1 MTVIPLIYLLRPIL
15 SKLSKI
21 VLTMDRTD
29 WKNTV
34 NTSKSYR
41 LLSVIKGR
49 AIPLFWIVLDRK
61 GNSSFD
67 YWKYVLTPVM
77 EGLQQMEWLSGI
89 PIIIVADKEFA
100 SPKLAEQLK
109 NTYGVD
115 ATLRIKSSMYL
126 NGDNM
131 PEIKKKPENYCGQ

>member
-29 WKNTV
+29 WKKRYKYINI
-34 NTSKSYR
+34 
-41 LLSVIKGR
+41 LSVAVSYKGR

-67 YWKYVLTPVM
+67 HWKYVLTPVI
-77 EGLQQMEWLSGI
+77 EGLQQMGWLSGI
-89 PIIIVADKEFA
+89 PIIVVADKEFA
-100 SPKLAEQLK
+100 SPKLAE
-109 NTYGVD
+109 
-115 ATLRIKSSMYL
+115 
-126 NGDNM
+126 
-131 PEIKKKPENYCGQ
+131 

>member
-1 MTVIPLIYLLRPIL
+1 MTIIPLIYLLRPIL

-29 WKNTV
+29 WKKRCKYINI
-34 NTSKSYR
+34 
-41 LLSVIKGR
+41 LSVAVSYKGR

-67 YWKYVLTPVM
+67 HWKYVLTPVI

-89 PIIIVADKEFA
+89 PIIVVADKEFA

-131 PEIKKKPENYCGQ
+131 PEIKKKQENYCGQ